1 MIFSDYYDFLCFLL
15 FFFNYKYQ
23 EVKKISRLKI
33 SKILKSGSASA
44 SISAGR
50 KNNNKS
56 HRKNELIK
64 ILRAAKKKQALAQVQ
79 VQIQAQAKRDNNEQL
94 ERLIQLEQSLEQ
106 SAEISETVCEKKFE
120 AAKEAITDNVDN
132 VINNSVINADK
143 DVAKKDNA
151 STCESIGG
159 SSKTYQVNVLQAH
172 RLEIWFANLGFN
184 QGKYNETGVR
194 PVLILSND
202 IANTVSPIVTVAPM
216 TSRLHKLYLPTHVL
230 IYPWEVSDVNAVNN
244 VNNVEQHSA
253 KGHYHKRRN
262 RKHNYNHN
270 YSYKRDQEYQ
280 RKLQRKQRRQRRQLY
295 SRLGCVLL
303 EQITLLDKRQLR
315 NCIGKV
321 TSPERIKILNDAIKD
336 FLVLV

>member
-1 MIFSDYYDFLCFLL
+1 MFLL
-15 FFFNYKYQ
+15 NYKYQ

-33 SKILKSGSASA
+33 SKILKSSSASA
-44 SISAGR
+44 SAGR

-64 ILRAAKKKQALAQVQ
+64 ILQAAKKKQAVS
-79 VQIQAQAKRDNNEQL
+79 QAQAQAQSQAKCDNNECLNQL
-94 ERLIQLEQSLEQ
+94 ERSLEQ
-106 SAEISETVCEKKFE
+106 SAEIVDTVCEKKSE
-120 AAKEAITDNVDN
+120 AAKAAITDNVDNVDN

-143 DVAKKDNA
+143 DVAKKDNT
-151 STCESIGG
+151 STGESIGG

-230 IYPWEVSDVNAVNN
+230 IYPWEVSDVNAA
-244 VNNVEQHSA
+244 NNVEQHST
-253 KGHYHKRRN
+253 KGHYHKRHYHR
-262 RKHNYNHN
+262 H
-270 YSYKRDQEYQ
+270 SYKRNQEYQ
-280 RKLQRKQRRQRRQLY
+280 RRQSRQSRQLY

>member
-1 MIFSDYYDFLCFLL
+1 MI
-15 FFFNYKYQ
+15 FFNYKYQ

-33 SKILKSGSASA
+33 SKILKSGSESA

-94 ERLIQLEQSLEQ
+94 ERLNQLERSLEQ
-106 SAEISETVCEKKFE
+106 SAEFSETVCEKKFE

-132 VINNSVINADK
+132 AINNFVISADK
-143 DVAKKDNA
+143 DVSKNDNTFTGGSNA
-151 STCESIGG
+151 G
-159 SSKTYQVNVLQAH
+159 SSKTYQINVLQAH

-230 IYPWEVSDVNAVNN
+230 IYPWEVNDVNDVNAVNN
-244 VNNVEQHSA
+244 VNNVEQHST

-262 RKHNYNHN
+262 RKHNYNYNHN

-280 RKLQRKQRRQRRQLY
+280 RKLQRKQNRQLY

>member
-1 MIFSDYYDFLCFLL
+1 MFLL
-15 FFFNYKYQ
+15 NYKYQ

-33 SKILKSGSASA
+33 SKILKSSSASA
-44 SISAGR
+44 SAGR

-64 ILRAAKKKQALAQVQ
+64 ILQAAKKKQAVS
-79 VQIQAQAKRDNNEQL
+79 QAQAQAQSQAKCDNNECLNQL
-94 ERLIQLEQSLEQ
+94 ERSLEQ
-106 SAEISETVCEKKFE
+106 SAEIVDTVCEKKSE
-120 AAKEAITDNVDN
+120 AAKAAITDNVDNVDN

-143 DVAKKDNA
+143 DVAKKDNT
-151 STCESIGG
+151 STGESIGG

-244 VNNVEQHSA
+244 VNNAEQHSA
-253 KGHYHKRRN
+253 KGHYHKQRN
-262 RKHNYNHN
+262 RKHNY
-270 YSYKRDQEYQ
+270 SYKRNQEYQ

>member
-1 MIFSDYYDFLCFLL
+1 MI
-15 FFFNYKYQ
+15 FFNYKYQ

-44 SISAGR
+44 SASARR

-64 ILRAAKKKQALAQVQ
+64 ILQAARKKQALGQA
-79 VQIQAQAKRDNNEQL
+79 QAQAKCDNNERL
-94 ERLIQLEQSLEQ
+94 ECLNQLEQSLEQ
-106 SAEISETVCEKKFE
+106 SVEILDTICEKKSE
-120 AAKEAITDNVDN
+120 VAAVDN
-132 VINNSVINADK
+132 SAMNMNADNA
-143 DVAKKDNA
+143 DNEEKKDNNNDDIKKDNT
-151 STCESIGG
+151 STGESIGG

-230 IYPWEVSDVNAVNN
+230 IYPWEVNDVNDVNAANNVNAVNN
-244 VNNVEQHSA
+244 VNNVEQQPA
-253 KGHYHKRRN
+253 KGHYNKRHYHR
-262 RKHNYNHN
+262 H
-270 YSYKRDQEYQ
+270 SYKRSYKRNQEY
-280 RKLQRKQRRQRRQLY
+280 QRKQRRQSRQSY

-321 TSPERIKILNDAIKD
+321 TSPERIKFLNDAIKD

>member
-1 MIFSDYYDFLCFLL
+1 MFLL
-15 FFFNYKYQ
+15 NYKYQ

-33 SKILKSGSASA
+33 SKILKSSSASA
-44 SISAGR
+44 SAGR

-64 ILRAAKKKQALAQVQ
+64 ILRTAKKKQALAQSQSQ
-79 VQIQAQAKRDNNEQL
+79 VQAQAKCDNNERL
-94 ERLIQLEQSLEQ
+94 ECLNQLEQSV
-106 SAEISETVCEKKFE
+106 EIFDTICEKKSE
-120 AAKEAITDNVDN
+120 AAVVDNSAMNMNVDN
-132 VINNSVINADK
+132 ADNEEKKDNNSNDDI
-143 DVAKKDNA
+143 KKDNA
-151 STCESIGG
+151 STGG

-230 IYPWEVSDVNAVNN
+230 IYPWEVSDVNAA
-244 VNNVEQHSA
+244 NNVEQHST
-253 KGHYHKRRN
+253 KGHYHKRHYHR
-262 RKHNYNHN
+262 H
-270 YSYKRDQEYQ
+270 SYKRNQEYQ
-280 RKLQRKQRRQRRQLY
+280 RRQSRQSRQLY